1 MTPKEISAGM
11 NQLNG
16 RKILILSFV
25 SSDITS
31 LIYPIMSQLFLERE
45 KDLFGYL
52 YKKAMQRISL
62 YFPYKNNNFF

>member
-1 MTPKEISAGM
+1 MIPKEISAGM

-25 SSDITS
+25 SSDITY
-31 LIYPIMSQLFLERE
+31 LICNMMIKIFLERE

-62 YFPYKNNNFF
+62 YFPFKNNNFF